1 MQLEAKNLGLKI
13 EIQAA
18 AEYYFDEIL
27 IDKVKNGSV
36 LSFGDRYVLIEFSFQ
51 SPPVFESQLF
61 FEMQMAEYKPVLA
74 HFERYSY
81 YHDSLD
87 KAIDLRSKGVN
98 IQVNLNSLTG
108 HYGPN
113 VRKQAERLIDANLVD
128 FVGSDCHRIQHLL
141 HLEENLSLPYFHALS
156 KLNLKNKNL

>member
-1 MQLEAKNLGLKI
+1 
-13 EIQAA
+13 
-18 AEYYFDEIL
+18 
-27 IDKVKNGSV
+27 
-36 LSFGDRYVLIEFSFQ
+36 
-51 SPPVFESQLF
+51 
-61 FEMQMAEYKPVLA
+61 MQMAEYKPVLA

-87 KAIDLRSKGVN
+87 KAIELRSKGVN